1 MINDELWRD
10 ELEKEQSALMKEAK
24 KGELSLEWRKQFI
37 EEMTET
43 HSIKVGDP
51 LLIRM
56 ADLLLAEYIGSTES
70 WKGRQKDAFL
80 TDNMYEARVAL
91 DSKITNELL

>member
-10 ELEKEQSALMKEAK
+10 ELEKELSALMKEAK

-43 HSIKVGDP
+43 HGIKAGDP

>member
-10 ELEKEQSALMKEAK
+10 ELEKELSALMKEAK

-37 EEMTET
+37 EEMTEM
-43 HSIKVGDP
+43 HGIKVGDP